1 MSYQVTA
8 RKWRPQTFAELVGQ
22 QHVAR
27 TLQNALRQARIAHAY
42 LFTGTRGIGK
52 TTTARIL
59 AKALNCEQGPSPEPC
74 NRCAL
79 CQAITLGNA
88 LDVMEIDGAS
98 NRGIDEIRDL
108 RERIRYAPTR
118 SRYKIY
124 IIDEVHMLTEH
135 AFNALLKTLEEPPPQ
150 VVFIFA
156 TTEPQKVPI
165 TILSRCQRFDFRKV
179 TSPEIAR
186 CLGEI
191 AEQEGVHISETA
203 LHRIGRRAQ
212 GSLRDAQTLFDQV
225 VAYCGLEVLDQDVEQ
240 LLGMAGEDRILRLL
254 EAIMARQAHTVF
266 EQLTHLLQQGHDT
279 RELCRYLLELL
290 RDLLVVKVVPKGH
303 EGLDRSPSELEIL
316 QKLAAQSSIEEL
328 HTLFELL
335 TTTEMRVRDSAQPI
349 WMLEVLLIKLASLP
363 PLQPLGALVTR
374 LESLERRLGSSS
386 EHDVYELPSLGT
398 AVHENP
404 VGIEVSPATTAAVAT
419 PEAPSHS
426 PPPDTPEGAD
436 QPASPAEAVR
446 KIIEG
451 ASTRPLGWILEQH
464 CKMQVT
470 DSSLEITFHGNNR
483 VAHELLHEEGTLRTL
498 QQISRTALGREMEV
512 RIVDAP
518 TLHDEGGRAAQNTT
532 SPDENLF
539 ALTRAPIVRETLELF
554 GGRILDVR
562 YRTASR
568 DVRDRPI
575 SEDEMVSQEDID
587 DE

>member
-59 AKALNCEQGPSPEPC
+59 AKALNCEQGPAPEPC
-74 NRCAL
+74 NQCAS
-79 CQAITLGNA
+79 CQTITLGNA

-108 RERIRYAPTR
+108 REKIRYAPTR

-225 VAYCGLEVLDQDVEQ
+225 VAYCGLEVLDQDIEQ

-303 EGLDRSPSELEIL
+303 EGLDRPPSELETL
-316 QKLAAQSSIEEL
+316 QKLAAQSSTEEL
-328 HTLFELL
+328 HTLF
-335 TTTEMRVRDSAQPI
+335 
-349 WMLEVLLIKLASLP
+349 
-363 PLQPLGALVTR
+363 
-374 LESLERRLGSSS
+374 
-386 EHDVYELPSLGT
+386 
-398 AVHENP
+398 
-404 VGIEVSPATTAAVAT
+404 
-419 PEAPSHS
+419 
-426 PPPDTPEGAD
+426 
-436 QPASPAEAVR
+436 
-446 KIIEG
+446 
-451 ASTRPLGWILEQH
+451 
-464 CKMQVT
+464 
-470 DSSLEITFHGNNR
+470 
-483 VAHELLHEEGTLRTL
+483 
-498 QQISRTALGREMEV
+498 
-512 RIVDAP
+512 
-518 TLHDEGGRAAQNTT
+518 
-532 SPDENLF
+532 
-539 ALTRAPIVRETLELF
+539 
-554 GGRILDVR
+554 
-562 YRTASR
+562 
-568 DVRDRPI
+568 
-575 SEDEMVSQEDID
+575 
-587 DE
+587 

>member
-1 MSYQVTA
+1 
-8 RKWRPQTFAELVGQ
+8 
-22 QHVAR
+22 
-27 TLQNALRQARIAHAY
+27 
-42 LFTGTRGIGK
+42 
-52 TTTARIL
+52 
-59 AKALNCEQGPSPEPC
+59 
-74 NRCAL
+74 
-79 CQAITLGNA
+79 
-88 LDVMEIDGAS
+88 MEIDGAS

-108 RERIRYAPTR
+108 REKIRYAPTR

-165 TILSRCQRFDFRKV
+165 TILSRCQRFDFHKV
-179 TSPEIAR
+179 TSPEIAH
-186 CLGEI
+186 CLRDI
-191 AEQEGVHISETA
+191 AAQEGVHISETA

-225 VAYCGLEVLDQDVEQ
+225 VAYCGLEVLDKDVEQ
-240 LLGMAGEDRILRLL
+240 LLGMAGEDRILQLL
-254 EAIMARQAHTVF
+254 EAIMARQAYTVF
-266 EQLTHLLQQGHDT
+266 EQLSHLLQQGHDT
-279 RELCRYLLELL
+279 RELCRYLLEFL

-303 EGLDRSPSELEIL
+303 EGFDRSPSELETL
-316 QKLAAQSSIEEL
+316 QKLAAQSSIEEI

-349 WMLEVLLIKLASLP
+349 WMLEVSLIKLASLP

-374 LESLERRLGSSS
+374 LESLERRLGLPA
-386 EHDVYELPSLGT
+386 EHDAYEQPSLGT
-398 AVHENP
+398 AVHENTIA
-404 VGIEVSPATTAAVAT
+404 IEVSPATTTVVAT
-419 PEAPSHS
+419 PEALPGS
-426 PPPDTPEGAD
+426 PPSDTPEGVAAS
-436 QPASPAEAVR
+436 ASPTDVMR

-464 CKMQVT
+464 CQMQIT
-470 DSSLEITFHGNNR
+470 DSSLEVTFHGDNR
-483 VAHELLHEEGTLRTL
+483 VAHELLHEEGTRRTL
-498 QQISRTALGREMEV
+498 QQILRTALGREMEV
-512 RIVDAP
+512 HIIDAP
-518 TLHDEGGRAAQNTT
+518 TLNDEEGRTATNTA

-562 YRTASR
+562 YRTTSR

>member
-27 TLQNALRQARIAHAY
+27 TLQNALRQARVAHAY

-52 TTTARIL
+52 TTTARLL
-59 AKALNCEQGPSPEPC
+59 AKALNCERGPSPEPC
-74 NRCAL
+74 NQCAL

-108 RERIRYAPTR
+108 REKIRYAPTR

-156 TTEPQKVPI
+156 TTEPQKVPV
-165 TILSRCQRFDFRKV
+165 TILSRCQRFDFHKV
-179 TSPEIAR
+179 TSTEVAH

-191 AEQEGVHISETA
+191 AAQEGVHISETA

-225 VAYCGLEVLDQDVEQ
+225 VAYCGLEVLDNEVEQ

-254 EAIMARQAHTVF
+254 EAIMARQANSVF
-266 EQLTHLLQQGHDT
+266 EQLTHLLRQGHDT

-303 EGLDRSPSELEIL
+303 EGLDRSPPELETL
-316 QKLAAQSSIEEL
+316 QKLASQSSVEEL

-335 TTTEMRVRDSAQPI
+335 TTTEVRVRDSAQPI
-349 WMLEVLLIKLASLP
+349 WVLEVSLIKLASLP
-363 PLQPLGALVTR
+363 PLQPLGALITR
-374 LESLERRLGSSS
+374 LENLERRLELSP
-386 EHDVYELPSLGT
+386 EHAVYELPSLGT
-398 AVHENP
+398 AVHENA
-404 VGIEVSPATTAAVAT
+404 ITKEASPASTAVVVT
-419 PEAPSHS
+419 PEALSSS

-436 QPASPAEAVR
+436 QLASPADVVR

-470 DSSLEITFHGNNR
+470 DSSLEVTFHGNNR

-498 QQISRTALGREMEV
+498 QQILRTTLGREMKV
-512 RIVDAP
+512 RIIDAP
-518 TLHDEGGRAAQNTT
+518 ALNDERGRTVPSTA
-532 SPDENLF
+532 SPDESLF
-539 ALTRAPIVRETLELF
+539 ALARAPIVRETLELF

-562 YRTASR
+562 YRAASR

-575 SEDEMVSQEDID
+575 SEEEMVSQEDID